1 MGQPARA
8 RKPGRKPARG
18 TDRRTG
24 PGKTGNKVTFFGE
37 CASKGGTG
45 KAPPA
50 TAEPDR
56 VPLPTARLRPRGR
69 KPFKEPRRRI

>member
-1 MGQPARA
+1 MGLPAGA
-8 RKPGRKPARG
+8 RETGRDPARG
-18 TDRRTG
+18 KTRRTG
-24 PGKTGNKVTFFGE
+24 PGKAGNKVTFFGE

-50 TAEPDR
+50 TARPDR
-56 VPLPTARLRPRGR
+56 VPLPDARLRPRER

>member
-1 MGQPARA
+1 MGLPAGA
-8 RKPGRKPARG
+8 REPGRKPARETG
-18 TDRRTG
+18 RRTG
-24 PGKTGNKVTFFGE
+24 PGKAGNKVTFFGE

-50 TAEPDR
+50 TARPDR
-56 VPLPTARLRPRGR
+56 VPLQVARLRPRDR